1 MFLEFVQRV
10 APVLLSICSANSTPI
25 KRPRLVSVQ
34 GMPAPVERAMGY
46 TGEPVRRAERKVGR
60 NEPCTC
66 GSGTKFKNCCG

>member
-1 MFLEFVQRV
+1 MSDKKTITKTFT
-10 APVLLSICSANSTPI
+10 TPI

-34 GMPAPVERAMGY
+34 GMPAPVKRTMGY
-46 TGEPVRRAERKVGR
+46 TGEPFRRTERKVGR

>member
-25 KRPRLVSVQ
+25 KRPRLVSVE

-46 TGEPVRRAERKVGR
+46 TGEPIRVQPKVGR

-66 GSGTKFKNCCG
+66 GSGAKFKKCCG